1 MLVLRAVG
9 LLATLFLLGLG
20 IAFVVTRDRRYLQVA
35 GKTLQVLALVG
46 VAAGLV
52 YLFGRVLVFL

>member
-9 LLATLFLLGLG
+9 LFAILFLLGLG
-20 IAFVVTRDRRYLQVA
+20 IAFVATRDPRYLRLA
-35 GKTLQVLALVG
+35 AKTLQVLVLVG